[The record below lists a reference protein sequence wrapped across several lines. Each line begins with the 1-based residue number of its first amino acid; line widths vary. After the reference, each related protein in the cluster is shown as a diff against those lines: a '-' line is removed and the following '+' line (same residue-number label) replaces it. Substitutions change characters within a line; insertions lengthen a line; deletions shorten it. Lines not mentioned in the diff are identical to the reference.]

1 MEKDDHQPLEK
12 APSSAEGDIERHAV
26 GIGIGAGTAKP
37 GDEPTHYT
45 GIVDEKEY
53 GHIRRGLKARH
64 VQFIAI
70 GGIIGTGLF
79 VGTGV
84 ALARAGPLSIFLAY
98 SIVGTVIYSL
108 MLAIGEMT
116 TWLPIPGGLTIYAYR
131 YLDSSWG
138 FAMGWNYT
146 LGAALTVSAE
156 GAHSLTTNLWESARA
171 NATIEKQFLLH

>member
-1 MEKDDHQPLEK
+1 MEKDGHSSFEQ
-12 APSSAEGDIERHAV
+12 APSSTEGDVERQHHAV
-26 GIGIGAGTAKP
+26 GIANSD
-37 GDEPTHYT
+37 DEPTHYT
-45 GIVDEKEY
+45 GVVDEKEY

-84 ALARAGPLSIFLAY
+84 ALTRAGPLSIFLAY

-131 YLDSSWG
+131 YLNSSWG

-156 GAHSLTTNLWESARA
+156 GAHSLSML
-171 NATIEKQFLLH
+171 